1 METSNTKADGFMW
14 LLNTIGTNPSAPLAS
29 APGFEPRH
37 LTMSIIGGHGGLL
50 ERGGG
55 VGGSE

>member
-1 METSNTKADGFMW
+1 METRNTKADGFMW

-37 LTMSIIGGHGGLL
+37 PTMSIIR
-50 ERGGG
+50 ENG
-55 VGGSE
+55 VR